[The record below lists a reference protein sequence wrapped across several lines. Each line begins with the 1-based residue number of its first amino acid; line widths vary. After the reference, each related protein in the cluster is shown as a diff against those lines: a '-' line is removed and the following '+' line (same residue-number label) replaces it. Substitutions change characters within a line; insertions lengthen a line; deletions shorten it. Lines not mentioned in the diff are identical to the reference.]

1 MLTKKKIF
9 DLVNKPG
16 QKKDTSFPQYF
27 DENNPRYKRQHIRFP
42 LILENVVG
50 PKVLDAGCGRGLTSL
65 LMSERDDI
73 KEIHAIDLQK
83 EVLPDAK
90 KNVTSDKVHFH
101 CGFVED
107 LEFAD
112 ESFNTVV
119 LTEVIEHVYDVDK
132 TLKGIHRVLKPGGRL
147 VITCPNKGKINKLH
161 LRTIDINFMK
171 KAGGKYFKIE
181 KLSTVEYPGPGPGS
195 VFFVGVK

>member
-1 MLTKKKIF
+1 MLTRDQINEI
-9 DLVNKPG
+9 VNKPG

-27 DENNPRYKRQHIRFP
+27 DENNPRHKRQHIRFP
-42 LILENVVG
+42 LIIENVVG

-65 LMSERDDI
+65 LLSEREDI
-73 KEIHAIDLQK
+73 KEIHAVDLQK
-83 EVLPDAK
+83 SVLVDARE
-90 KNVTSDKVHFH
+90 NVKSDKVTFH
-101 CGFVED
+101 HGFVEE
-107 LEFAD
+107 LGFED
-112 ESFNTVV
+112 ESFDTVV

-161 LRTIDINFMK
+161 FRTIDLKFMK
-171 KAGGKYFKIE
+171 KHGGKYFKID
-181 KLSTVEYPGPGPGS
+181 KLKTIEYPGPGPGS